1 VRASHG
7 ICGTRMILNKTLST
21 TDQPRDAGITLSCH
35 IPNLL
40 DKDSTLA
47 KALVPHGHGHGFQIL
62 ELGSGCGVVGLSL
75 AQTVPGA
82 QVTLTDLPE
91 AEEIV
96 ERNITQA
103 HLAEGATVA
112 FRELDWDAELPGDLR
127 ASSKKLNLVLAADC
141 TYNPD
146 SRYAVTPRSLC
157 LLPFLT
163 VLQSSAGEHAVSVG
177 RDISWRYRRHRHED
191 ASQKRRSLF

>member
-1 VRASHG
+1 MRASHD

-35 IPNLL
+35 ISNLL
-40 DKDSTLA
+40 DKDSSLA
-47 KALVPHGHGHGFQIL
+47 KALVPRGYKHGFQIL

-82 QVTLTDLPE
+82 QVTLTDLAE

-103 HLAEGATVA
+103 QLAESATVA
-112 FRELDWDAELPGDLR
+112 FRELDWDAELPDDLR
-127 ASSKKLNLVLAADC
+127 APAKKLDLVLAADC

-146 SRYAVTPRSLC
+146 SRYVANPPISLS
-157 LLPFLT
+157 LAIPD
-163 VLQSSAGEHAVSVG
+163 SDSVQ
-177 RDISWRYRRHRHED
+177 RW
-191 ASQKRRSLF
+191 